1 MGKSIEEPDDEQV
14 KKVAETPA
22 PAEAPATESSAPES
36 VPQEPKTE
44 TAPPANA

>member
-1 MGKSIEEPDDEQV
+1 MGKSIEELNEEAKADKP
-14 KKVAETPA
+14 AEATPA
-22 PAEAPATESSAPES
+22 PTTTESSAPES